1 MIDYNNLING
11 IITTKINAI
20 TSFNLFLFI
29 IIALILSLMIDMIFG
44 ELPTRVHPV
53 VIMGSIISFFK
64 KLFINV
70 KNRLSGLFVVLCVY
84 TVSIIILYIIYLI
97 CSCNFALFFIV
108 FVILLS
114 STFSVNMLLKTAVD
128 VKVALDESIDKARQ
142 LVSYLVSRDTDELT
156 ESFIVSATIESL
168 TENITDSYVAPV
180 FYYLIFAALILWHPI
195 DNQLF
200 YLLVIPMAYRISN
213 TLDAMLGY
221 QTDELKDIGFVP
233 AKIDDILNFIPSRI
247 AGIFIVISS
256 YLLKFDGKNAYEIM
270 MRDARKCPSP
280 NSGFTMATTAGALNI
295 QLIKKDTYILGDDN
309 KDITKEDIS
318 KAVSLSKVT
327 IYLFTIVIIL
337 LLALIYVIL

>member
-53 VIMGSIISFFK
+53 VIMGFIISFFK

-84 TVSIIILYIIYLI
+84 LLSIIILYIIYLI
-97 CSCNFALFFIV
+97 CRCNFALFFIV
-108 FVILLS
+108 FAILLS

-128 VKVALDESIDKARQ
+128 VKVAIDESIDKARQ

-180 FYYLIFAALILWHPI
+180 FYYFIFAALILWHPI

-270 MRDARKCPSP
+270 RRDARKCPSP

-295 QLIKKDTYILGDDN
+295 QLIKKDTYILGDNN

-327 IYLFTIVIIL
+327 IYLYTIVIIL